1 MHISK
6 SALCWRQVSPF
17 QIFTLTFM
25 GTFRGRECN
34 GPVPEG
40 PAIKNK
46 WKVHGEVAPVGWKVC
61 QENTDSR
68 ILFEWIK
75 AIKQFSEKRVKRES
89 ERLTTEF
96 FLMWIPLAC
105 AVTQRQ
111 QLLFIKLNEGLHF
124 DAANPVSGSPLLD
137 IFNME
142 SQLHPCTVKPKD
154 IIFHSLH
161 VVAPQYS
168 SFWKIMWPYTKGICL
183 EGCRRCTLLIS
194 QCKIFTV
201 LFNF

>member
-1 MHISK
+1 MNQSD
-6 SALCWRQVSPF
+6 QTV
-17 QIFTLTFM
+17 
-25 GTFRGRECN
+25 FRE
-34 GPVPEG
+34 
-40 PAIKNK
+40 
-46 WKVHGEVAPVGWKVC
+46 
-61 QENTDSR
+61 
-68 ILFEWIK
+68 
-75 AIKQFSEKRVKRES
+75 RVKRES

-96 FLMWIPLAC
+96 FLMWIPLAS

-124 DAANPVSGSPLLD
+124 EAGNPFSRSPCLLD

-142 SQLHPCTVKPKD
+142 KQLHQCTVKPTD
-154 IIFHSLH
+154 IIFHSLQ
-161 VVAPQYS
+161 VVAPHYS

-183 EGCRRCTLLIS
+183 EGCRRFTLLIS